1 MHHRRI
7 IIPLALSLTIV
18 IAGYL
23 ALADSPQPKSLPLTA
38 AAASV
43 STDPARAAD
52 DMAGAATAFWNS
64 LTPEQQKTAHY
75 EVKDEERFDWHFIP
89 KPRKGLTIKAM
100 DSAQRALAYAL
111 LSSGL
116 SHHGFAQALT
126 IMSLDQVLKTIEPP
140 GGKNVRDPEMYYFTI
155 FGQPGPK
162 GAWGWRVEGHH
173 LSLNF
178 LIVDGKAIASA
189 PAFFGA
195 NPAEVRDTPR
205 KGLRTLGAVEDLGRQ
220 LVKSLSPDQQK
231 TAIITGAAPKDIV
244 TSNARKAMIEKPQG
258 VLASDMTPEQQQ
270 ILTALIRE
278 YAQRH
283 RPELAADDLQRVE
296 QAGFGKIRFAWA
308 GDTEPGKGH
317 YYRIHGPTF
326 LVEYD
331 NTQNNANHVHSVWRD
346 LQNDFGEDLLA
357 KHYQESPHNQ

>member
-1 MHHRRI
+1 MHHRRT
-7 IIPLALSLTIV
+7 IIPLALSLTIL

-23 ALADSPQPKSLPLTA
+23 AVADSPSAKSPPLTA

-43 STDPARAAD
+43 PTDPARAAD
-52 DMAGAATAFWNS
+52 DMAHAAVAFWNS

-75 EVKDEERFDWHFIP
+75 DVKDEERFDWHFIP

-100 DSAQRALAYAL
+100 DSAQRDLAYGL

-116 SHHGFAQALT
+116 SHRGFAQAVT
-126 IMSLDQVLKTIEPP
+126 IMSLDNVLKQIEPP
-140 GGKNVRDPEMYYFTI
+140 GGKNVRDPELYYFTL

-195 NPAEVRDTPR
+195 NPAEVRETSR

-220 LVKSLSPDQQK
+220 LVKSLTPDQQK
-231 TAIITGAAPKDIV
+231 TAIIEAKSPREIITG
-244 TSNARKAMIEKPQG
+244 NARKAMIEKPQG
-258 VLASDMTPEQQQ
+258 LLASDMTPQQQ
-270 ILTALIRE
+270 QTLTALIRE

-283 RPELAADDLQRVE
+283 RAELAADDLQRIE
-296 QAGFGKIRFAWA
+296 QAGFAKIRFAWA
-308 GDTEPGKGH
+308 GGTDPGQGH

-331 NTQNNANHVHSVWRD
+331 NTQNNANHIHSVWRD